1 MLMFLEYVASKRQ
14 NLIYSTAN
22 NEKFINI
29 NLYHITLYK
38 TQDIMSIFRFTLL
51 VFICFASLALATKV
65 NHLAMETDALRVFT
79 ILNTMMKEY

>member
-1 MLMFLEYVASKRQ
+1 
-14 NLIYSTAN
+14 
-22 NEKFINI
+22 
-29 NLYHITLYK
+29 
-38 TQDIMSIFRFTLL
+38 MSIFRFTLL